1 MSVMIREEISGQ
13 YLQHIIAASHRKSFD
28 PYKEIDWSVP
38 FDCSHFYMPQNMVSL
53 YGTTLWDRMTREQ
66 RVKLSM
72 HEACSALATTIW
84 FENQL
89 SFKLMDY
96 LIDVSPLDP
105 QFDWLQIEVADECRH
120 SMMFAQA
127 IKRCEVPWYK
137 PRFSSAITFFS
148 KYLTSRVAMMISTLA
163 AEDVIGYLNSRT
175 AQDPECHPVMRE
187 LSKIHIIE
195 EARHRGYAHQYLKQN
210 WPHLGKFRRSMA
222 RRYGLLS
229 TLTIIWQLVHPEIYN
244 NLGLP
249 PQAMKMAKNN
259 PHRARLKR
267 EMAAGLVEFLTE
279 IDIIDESVGPK
290 WRAAGLMA

>member
-1 MSVMIREEISGQ
+1 MVSEEISGQ
-13 YLQHIIAASHRKSFD
+13 YLQHLVDASHRKSFD
-28 PYKEIDWSVP
+28 PFKEIDWSVP
-38 FDCSHFYMPQNMVSL
+38 FDCSFFYMPQDMVSL
-53 YGTTLWDRMTREQ
+53 YGTTLWDKMTREQ

-72 HEACSALATTIW
+72 HEACSALATSIW

-105 QFDWLQIEVADECRH
+105 QFDWMQIEVADECRH
-120 SMMFAQA
+120 SMMFGEA
-127 IKRCEVPWYK
+127 IKRCAVPWYK
-137 PRFSSAITFFS
+137 PRYSSLITFFT

-163 AEDVIGYLNSRT
+163 AEDVTGYLNRRT
-175 AQDPECHPVMRE
+175 EHDPECHPVMRE
-187 LSKIHIIE
+187 LSRIHILE

-210 WPHLGKFRRSMA
+210 WPHVGKFRRSMA

-229 TLTIIWQLVHPEIYN
+229 TVVIIWQLVHPDIYK

-249 PQAMKMAKNN
+249 PEALELAKNN
-259 PHRARLKR
+259 PHRARIRR
-267 EMAAGLVEFLTE
+267 EMSAELIQFLTE
-279 IDIIDESVGPK
+279 IDIVDEKVALK

>member
-1 MSVMIREEISGQ
+1 MSVMILEEISRP
-13 YLQHIIAASHRKSFD
+13 YLQHIIDASHRKSFD
-28 PYKEIDWSVP
+28 PYKEIDWTIP
-38 FDCSHFYMPQNMVSL
+38 FDYSYYYMPQDMLSL
-53 YGTTLWDRMTREQ
+53 YGTKLWDQMTREQ

-96 LIDVSPLDP
+96 LIDASPCDP
-105 QFDWLQIEVADECRH
+105 HFYWMQIEVADECRH
-120 SMMFAQA
+120 SMMFGEA
-127 IKRCEVPWYK
+127 IKRCKVPWYK
-137 PRFSSAITFFS
+137 PRFSSLITFFS
-148 KYLTSRVAMMISTLA
+148 KYLTSRIAMMLSTLA
-163 AEDVIGYLNSRT
+163 AEDITGYLNQRT

-187 LSKIHIIE
+187 LSKIHILE

-210 WPHLGKFRRSMA
+210 WPRIGKYRRSLA

-229 TLTIIWQLVHPEIYN
+229 TLVIIWQLVHPDIYR

-249 PQAMKMAKNN
+249 PEALKTAKNN
-259 PHRARLKR
+259 PHRERIRR
-267 EMAAGLVEFLTE
+267 EMSAELVAFLTE
-279 IDIIDESVGPK
+279 VDIVDKKVAPK